1 MLSSATM
8 QTKIILRWSLCFSV
22 QIVWKMQG
30 MTHSFRYLCAKNY
43 QHRTWFKRAIEK
55 IKSVPFFF
63 APHGTSYKNHAH
75 ILKGK
80 GTHRLRINRRGVEL
94 IPVSGSQ
101 PKVTEAVSPVV
112 GCRHF
117 LPDLQLPSQ
126 LPNIM
131 TRRLVSTIPTDW
143 VCGQVARGCTWEHGG
158 WNLNP
163 RPVDCKSSTQ
173 TLLHQAIHKD
183 ILNTFYFRIH
193 ISQNSGR
200 QQ

>member
-1 MLSSATM
+1 M
-8 QTKIILRWSLCFSV
+8 
-22 QIVWKMQG
+22 VWESYWENKK
-30 MTHSFRYLCAKNY
+30 CA
-43 QHRTWFKRAIEK
+43 
-55 IKSVPFFF
+55 VFF
-63 APHGTSYKNHAH
+63 APQGTSYKNHAH

-80 GTHRLRINRRGVEL
+80 GTHILKINRRGVEL

-101 PKVTEAVSPVV
+101 PKVTEAVNPVV

-143 VCGQVARGCTWEHGG
+143 VCGQVARGCTWERGG

-163 RPVDCKSSTQ
+163 RPVDCWCPAPELHSIKPYTRTFLTHFILGYTYPRIPVASSSTRWYQ
-173 TLLHQAIHKD
+173 SYLQPIHRYRNVVH
-183 ILNTFYFRIH
+183 NTGTMWA
-193 ISQNSGR
+193 Q
-200 QQ
+200 